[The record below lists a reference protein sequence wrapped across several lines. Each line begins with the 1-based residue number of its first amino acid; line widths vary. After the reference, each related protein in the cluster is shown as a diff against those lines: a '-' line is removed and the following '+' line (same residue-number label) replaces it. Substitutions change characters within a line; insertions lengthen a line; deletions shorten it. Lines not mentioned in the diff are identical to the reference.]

1 MDIRKIIMALLLVVL
16 GAGSAAAHPVSV
28 PRLYVF
34 GFAASFNDSTVY
46 ITEVQTVDSAWI
58 ESNGGFLYNRGEY
71 ANQLRTYL
79 KSIGK
84 ADETC
89 VVFFA
94 TKESDILKQYVK
106 LRKTYEQ
113 PKKKEREMRGRFL
126 VTNVRTE
133 SFRFRSVPLEMS
145 GVEPEK
151 TKAERRAEKEAQ
163 KAARKAAKDGKS
175 KKPHSIP
182 KSDAP
187 QQVMTIGEGK
197 AS

>member
-1 MDIRKIIMALLLVVL
+1 MVIDELSYFYGMSNQNVIGALLLKLMAKGDVTIV
-16 GAGSAAAHPVSV
+16 
-28 PRLYVF
+28 R
-34 GFAASFNDSTVY
+34 
-46 ITEVQTVDSAWI
+46 E
-58 ESNGGFLYNRGEY
+58 EY
-71 ANQLRTYL
+71 
-79 KSIGK
+79 
-84 ADETC
+84 
-89 VVFFA
+89 
-94 TKESDILKQYVK
+94 
-106 LRKTYEQ
+106 
-113 PKKKEREMRGRFL
+113 KKKEREMRGRFL

-175 KKPHSIP
+175 KKPHSMP
-182 KSDAP
+182 KRDAP